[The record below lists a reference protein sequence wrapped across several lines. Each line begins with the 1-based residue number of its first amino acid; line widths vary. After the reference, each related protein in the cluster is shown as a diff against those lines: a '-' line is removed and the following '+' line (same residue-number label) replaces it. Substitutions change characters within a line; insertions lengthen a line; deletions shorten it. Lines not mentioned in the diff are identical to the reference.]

1 MHATA
6 EVCLGELGPNE
17 VSVELLHG
25 PVTASD
31 DLVDWQTVKMDRK
44 GHSSD
49 GAAGVWGGSF
59 VCDVAGR
66 HGFIVRVVPSHADL
80 PVPAEMGLVAWA
92 RSAYP

>member
-1 MHATA
+1 MA
-6 EVCLGELGPNE
+6 LGDLNPGE

-31 DLVDWQTVKMDRK
+31 DLASWQVVRMELAGPARPPAWTVWK
-44 GHSSD
+44 
-49 GAAGVWGGSF
+49 GSF

-66 HGFIVRVVPSHADL
+66 HGFTVRVVPCHADL

-92 RSAYP
+92 KSS

>member
-6 EVCLGELGPNE
+6 EVCLGELGPTE

-31 DLVDWQTVKMDRK
+31 DLVDWQTVRMDRK
-44 GHSSD
+44 GPSSD
-49 GAAGVWGGSF
+49 GAAGVWEGSF